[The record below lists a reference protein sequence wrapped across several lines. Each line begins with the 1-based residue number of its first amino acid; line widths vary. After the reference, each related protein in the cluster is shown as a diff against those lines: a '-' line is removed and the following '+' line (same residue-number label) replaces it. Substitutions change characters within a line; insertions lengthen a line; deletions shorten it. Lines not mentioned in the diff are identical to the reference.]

1 MNRSK
6 AVWFVVS
13 MLLVSSMIL
22 TACAPATPAA
32 TQAPAAQPTAAPKPT
47 TAAAQPTAAPK
58 PTEPPA
64 PTAAPTEGP
73 KKYTSKDPTTMTEM
87 SFGDPETLDP
97 AHDYE
102 TAGSQKLQNIYEG
115 LVAYAGADANKFVAK
130 LAEAIPDPVA
140 TKDGGVQYVWKIRDG
155 VKFHNGDPLT
165 AEDVAF
171 SFWPTMLVNDNSA
184 DPGFLLSEAFFTN
197 PESRIVAMSFCEPRS
212 W

>member
-64 PTAAPTEGP
+64 PTVVPPTVVAPGT
-73 KKYTSKDPTTMTEM
+73 KSKDPTTMTEM

-115 LVAYAGADANKFVAK
+115 LVTYAG
-130 LAEAIPDPVA
+130 
-140 TKDGGVQYVWKIRDG
+140 
-155 VKFHNGDPLT
+155 
-165 AEDVAF
+165 
-171 SFWPTMLVNDNSA
+171 
-184 DPGFLLSEAFFTN
+184 
-197 PESRIVAMSFCEPRS
+197 SRIVAMSFCEPRS
-212 W
+212 